1 MKRKKRKIVLLTSIV
16 LLGVIF
22 LAGGMYVND
31 YYRASEEAMDCI
43 TEEEEAVSVLALDE
57 DTILFTAQAPKA
69 GLIFYPGG
77 KVQFEAYAP
86 LMKACAERGILCVLM
101 KMPMNLAVLDM
112 NAADG
117 VKEKVAEHIETDVLA
132 DIEEWYVGGHSLGGS
147 MAASYMEKNTQEYDG
162 LILLASY
169 STAHL
174 SQSGKSVISIYG
186 TEDKVLNM
194 EKYEQYKENLPEGF
208 YEEVIEGGCHAYFG
222 SYGAQDGDGVP
233 TITNEEQMRI
243 TADVLQFWIGL

>member
-1 MKRKKRKIVLLTSIV
+1 MKHKKTKIILFTSIV
-16 LLGVIF
+16 LMGVIF
-22 LAGGMYVND
+22 LVGGMYVND
-31 YYRASEEAMDCI
+31 YYRASEEAIDCI
-43 TEEEEAVSVLALDE
+43 TEEEETVSVLTLDE

-69 GLIFYPGG
+69 RLIFYPGG
-77 KVQFEAYAP
+77 KVQVEAYAP

-117 VKEKVAEHIETDVLA
+117 IKEKVAEHIEANMMTGIDK
-132 DIEEWYVGGHSLGGS
+132 WYVGGHSLGGS
-147 MAASYMEKNTQEYDG
+147 MAAAYMEKNTQECDG

-169 STAHL
+169 STADL

-194 EKYEQYKENLPEGF
+194 EKYEQYKGNLPEGF

-222 SYGAQDGDGVP
+222 CYGAQDGDGVP
-233 TITNEEQMRI
+233 TISNKEQIQI
-243 TADVLQFWIGL
+243 TADVLQLWMGL